1 MWLLVILLLGCFI
14 AIEACIIVHVVH
26 VEVEVVELDILVN
39 VPAIAPVARRLK
51 LIQLHELLDCLCG
64 SIILP

>member
-26 VEVEVVELDILVN
+26 IEVEVVELDLLVN

-51 LIQLHELLDCLCG
+51 LIHLHELLDCLCG
-64 SIILP
+64 SIIFP